1 MGLRFMVVS
10 KGWVSTKI
18 PPPPLLP
25 NPCSSFSSVCL
36 LHTVG
41 VREVYV
47 KFVRLPLQRTVLDGG
62 KLLHTSTLR
71 ANASL
76 FGEIQSVEGISDNA
90 PEAKLDGWS
99 SRICLALDKQIPM
112 MEASSAFHANLTV
125 KTPLEFNLLMENID
139 RIEDLIAGADM
150 VRLERDILTHIGRL
164 GALKLFHTSCISR
177 ALMGSTV
184 VYSDFMVNK
193 HLSDCPSEP
202 PLDDKKGST
211 IVHSGKKEKRKL
223 RRSRAMEKASKM
235 SSPQIF
241 SKGRHLLKRSLLLE
255 KTVSRKLLGHFESE
269 NRREVIARNE
279 SEMSMGVKEI
289 ANLEKICK
297 ELEEEIGRPPSYT
310 RWAEAAGVDMRTLQ
324 WRLQFGWYCRDTLIK
339 STRSL
344 VMFIAKN
351 YRGMGIAF
359 DDLLQAGYVG
369 VLNGAERFDMKKGN
383 RFSTYVQYWI
393 RKSILAMV
401 ARHSRMIQVPV
412 RMESMIKRIQKARRT
427 HYNRE
432 GRQPQDEE
440 IAKLTGLSL
449 AKVRLSSKCSRAVG
463 SIEQEI
469 RDGWR
474 TKFREITA
482 DASVGTPDEVIEKQH
497 LRQDTLN
504 LLQTLHPRERQVLA
518 LRYGLE
524 DGSCKSLEEVGRLC
538 HVTKEW
544 IRKIEKEAWSK
555 IRNEEM
561 PKKLSHYRQL

>member
-1 MGLRFMVVS
+1 MGLRIMVVS

-18 PPPPLLP
+18 PSHPLLP
-25 NPCSSFSSVCL
+25 NTCSSFSSVCL

-41 VREVYV
+41 VREVYA

-62 KLLHTSTLR
+62 KLLHAFTLR

-76 FGEIQSVEGISDNA
+76 FGEIQSVEGISDNT
-90 PEAKLDGWS
+90 PEVKLDRRF
-99 SRICLALDKQIPM
+99 SRICLDLDKQIPM
-112 MEASSAFHANLTV
+112 METSSAFLANLTV
-125 KTPLEFNLLMENID
+125 KAPLEFRLLMENID

-150 VRLERDILTHIGRL
+150 VRLERDILTHIGSLR
-164 GALKLFHTSCISR
+164 ALKLFHTSCLSR

-193 HLSDCPSEP
+193 HLSDCPFE
-202 PLDDKKGST
+202 LLLNDKKGST

-223 RRSRAMEKASKM
+223 RRARAMEKASKI

-241 SKGRHLLKRSLLLE
+241 LKGRHKLKRSLLLQ
-255 KTVSRKLLGHFESE
+255 KTVSRKFLGHFESK

-310 RWAEAAGVDMRTLQ
+310 RWAEAAGVDKRTLQ
-324 WRLQFGWYCRDTLIK
+324 WRLQFGWFCRDKLVK

-369 VLNGAERFDMKKGN
+369 VLNGAERFDIKKGH

-401 ARHSRMIQVPV
+401 ARHSRVIQVPV

-449 AKVRLSSKCSRAVG
+449 TSVRLARKCSRAVG
-463 SIEQEI
+463 SIDQEI
-469 RDGWR
+469 RDGWS
-474 TKFREITA
+474 TKFREMIA

-497 LRQDTLN
+497 LRQNILN
-504 LLQTLHPRERQVLA
+504 LLQTLYPREREGVIQIIILYQDMN
-518 LRYGLE
+518 LG
-524 DGSCKSLEEVGRLC
+524 
-538 HVTKEW
+538 
-544 IRKIEKEAWSK
+544 EKWTSVV
-555 IRNEEM
+555 
-561 PKKLSHYRQL
+561 

>member
-1 MGLRFMVVS
+1 AA
-10 KGWVSTKI
+10 
-18 PPPPLLP
+18 
-25 NPCSSFSSVCL
+25 VCL

-71 ANASL
+71 TNASL

-90 PEAKLDGWS
+90 PEVKVKLDKWS
-99 SRICLALDKQIPM
+99 SRICLDLDKQIPM

-150 VRLERDILTHIGRL
+150 VNLERDILTHIGSL
-164 GALKLFHTSCISR
+164 GALKLFHTSCLSK

-193 HLSDCPSEP
+193 HLSDCPFELL
-202 PLDDKKGST
+202 LDDKKGST

-223 RRSRAMEKASKM
+223 RRARAMEKASKM

-241 SKGRHLLKRSLLLE
+241 SKGRHKLKRSLLLQ
-255 KTVSRKLLGHFESE
+255 KTVSRKLGHFESK

-297 ELEEEIGRPPSYT
+297 ELEEEIGRPPSYA

-324 WRLQFGWYCRDTLIK
+324 WRLQFGWYCRDKLIK

-412 RMESMIKRIQKARRT
+412 RMESMINRIQKARRT

-432 GRQPQDEE
+432 GRQPQDGE

-449 AKVRLSSKCSRAVG
+449 ANVRLASKCSRAVG

-469 RDGWR
+469 RDGWC
-474 TKFREITA
+474 TKFREIIA

-497 LRQDTLN
+497 SRQDILN

-544 IRKIEKEAWSK
+544 IRKIEKEALSK
-555 IRNEEM
+555 IRNEDM
-561 PKKLSHYRQL
+561 PKKLSHYQRL